1 MNSMKAIA
9 KKSGRIDDFALM
21 EVPVPRLG
29 ENELLVR
36 VKAIG
41 VGIHDGYFLPEHIR
55 YPYPIGI
62 EAAGIIEQTG
72 KSVTRF
78 RVGERIAFV
87 SSMQP
92 KGGTWAEFA
101 AVTDDSLILPIP
113 ENMTFE
119 QAAAVPVAGNTA
131 LKALHALDL
140 QQNETLFIAGA
151 SGAIGT
157 FAIQLAKAK
166 GCIVAGS
173 ASAHNHEYMQS
184 LGALKTVDY
193 HDADWIQQ
201 IREWIPGGADAA
213 MAIQPG
219 TGIESMK
226 ILKDGGRVVAV
237 SGDRLPDDR
246 AVSIRNL
253 AYHVDVTNELLEM
266 MHGISEGRFQLFI
279 EQTYPFSEALSALQK
294 TTTRRAR
301 GKLVITGP

>member
-1 MNSMKAIA
+1 MKSMKAVV
-9 KKSGRIDDFALM
+9 KKSGRIDDFGFM
-21 EVPVPRLG
+21 EVPVPQLS

-41 VGIHDGYFLPEHIR
+41 VGIHDGYFLPEHIQ

-62 EAAGIIEQTG
+62 EAAGTVEKTG
-72 KSVTRF
+72 TNVTHF
-78 RVGERIAFV
+78 HEGDRIAFV

-101 AVTDDSLILPIP
+101 IVTDDSLILPIP

-119 QAAAVPVAGNTA
+119 QAAAVPVAGNTV

-140 QQNETLFIAGA
+140 QPNETLFIAGA

-173 ASAHNHEYMQS
+173 ASPHNHGYMLS
-184 LGALKTVDY
+184 LGVQKAVDY
-193 HDADWIQQ
+193 HDDDWIEQ
-201 IREWIPGGADAA
+201 IREWMPDGVDAA

-226 ILKDGGRVVAV
+226 VLKDGGRVVAV
-237 SGDRLPDDR
+237 SGDRLPQDST
-246 AVSIRNL
+246 VSVRNL
-253 AYHVDVTNELLEM
+253 AYHVDVTHELYEM
-266 MHGISEGRFQLFI
+266 MHGIVDGRFQLTI
-279 EQTYPFSEALSALQK
+279 EHTYPFSEALSALQK

-301 GKLVITGP
+301 GKLVVTGP

>member
-1 MNSMKAIA
+1 MKAVV
-9 KKSGRIDDFALM
+9 KKSGRIDNFGFM
-21 EVPVPRLG
+21 NVPIPEPG
-29 ENELLVR
+29 DNELLVR

-41 VGIHDGYFLPEHIR
+41 VGIHDGYFLPEHIQ

-62 EAAGIIEQTG
+62 EASGIVEKIG
-72 KSVTRF
+72 AHVTRF
-78 RVGERIAFV
+78 REGDQIAFV

-101 AVTDDSLILPIP
+101 VVTDDALILPIP

-119 QAAAVPVAGNTA
+119 EAAAIPVAGNTV

-140 QQNETLFIAGA
+140 QPKETLFIAGA

-184 LGALKTVDY
+184 LGAVKTVDY
-193 HDADWIQQ
+193 HDDDWVRQ
-201 IREWIPGGADAA
+201 INDWAPGGVDAA

-219 TGIESMK
+219 TGIDSMK
-226 ILKDGGRVVAV
+226 VLKDGGRVVAV
-237 SGDRLPDDR
+237 SGDRLPQDSSV
-246 AVSIRNL
+246 AVRNL
-253 AYHVDVTNELLEM
+253 AYHVDVTHELYEM
-266 MHGISEGRFQLFI
+266 MHSIADGRFQLTI
-279 EQTYPFSEALSALQK
+279 EHTYPFSEALSALEK